1 MKFGQTEEKKL
12 GKAIAKAWLDK
23 DFQEEFIR
31 NPRAALATF
40 GLTFATALLITASVS
55 PKEATPVASIEQ
67 SKNKIHFIIPEQPLE
82 VGMAENL
89 TAGMWEDIIDFIHR
103 FSSC

>member
-1 MKFGQTEEKKL
+1 MKFGQAEEKKL

-23 DFQEEFIR
+23 DFREEFVR
-31 NPRAALATF
+31 DLRAALATF
-40 GLTFATALLITASVS
+40 GLTFTTALLITASVS

-67 SKNKIHFIIPEQPLE
+67 SKNTIHFIIPEKPLE

-89 TAGMWEDIIDFIHR
+89 TASMWEDIIDFINR
-103 FSSC
+103 FCSC